1 MKVEEASEIPTS
13 PPQQGGER
21 SGGRASEG
29 SFNKKGELKVDVQVA
44 AVDGTLAASEL
55 HKQITQL
62 EFVGKK
68 WNIWVALK
76 ETSNMELRSS
86 SCMMGTRGRRQKGL
100 STEEPFRLSMNSL
113 SYS

>member
-21 SGGRASEG
+21 SGGRASGG
-29 SFNKKGELKVDVQVA
+29 SFNKKVDVQVA

-100 STEEPFRLSMNSL
+100 STEEPF
-113 SYS
+113 

>member
-21 SGGRASEG
+21 SGGRASGG

-100 STEEPFRLSMNSL
+100 STEEPF
-113 SYS
+113 